1 VLSHHLAG
9 RSIQEAIVAIA
20 TAPLTEAEIR
30 AAIEASLNI
39 GASDADVGEL
49 VYDFL
54 RVIRYEAPKDRGPN
68 YGGCLWDDLK
78 PSQAAILEAR
88 LEQVYLDLD
97 GPIERMIVDA
107 VTAAALAFAAEYPE
121 APRATS

>member
-1 VLSHHLAG
+1 MTT
-9 RSIQEAIVAIA
+9 A
-20 TAPLTEAEIR
+20 TAPAPLTETEIR
-30 AAIEASLNI
+30 EAIEASLNR
-39 GASDADVGEL
+39 APSPEVGEL
-49 VYDFL
+49 IYDFL

-88 LEQVYLDLD
+88 IEQVYQDLD

-107 VTAAALAFAAEYPE
+107 VTAAALAFAAEHPD
-121 APRATS
+121 APRAGAAS

>member
-1 VLSHHLAG
+1 M
-9 RSIQEAIVAIA
+9 AIA
-20 TAPLTEAEIR
+20 TAPVAPTEAEIR

-39 GASDADVGEL
+39 GASGVEVGEL

-88 LEQVYLDLD
+88 IEQVYQDLD

-107 VTAAALAFAAEYPE
+107 VTAAALAFAAEHPD
-121 APRATS
+121 APRAGAAS